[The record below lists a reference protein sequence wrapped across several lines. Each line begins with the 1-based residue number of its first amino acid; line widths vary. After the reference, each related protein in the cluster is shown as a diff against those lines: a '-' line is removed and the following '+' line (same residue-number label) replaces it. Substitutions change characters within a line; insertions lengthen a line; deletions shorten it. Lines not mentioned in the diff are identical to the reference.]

1 MKMTRDNFG
10 QLLTPVH
17 KRIAW
22 NEYNE
27 IPEQYS
33 KVCNVEKMD
42 RKTETIQRLGAFGA
56 WGTNTEGNTI
66 NEDSFGQADDVS
78 YTYSRY
84 DKGYSL
90 TWELT
95 LDDLYGVM
103 KGLGKGGSAQAL
115 GKGLRVAVETLFAN
129 VINNG
134 FTNTGF
140 DSVSLFYDAHPLASS
155 SSTDDNLLT
164 GAVTDANVKAGITLM
179 RGQKDEAGTK
189 IQAIAKQIFAAA
201 NKEWDVYTILKST
214 LVAGELSNDK
224 NVLPVLTPVIMDYLT
239 DNYWGLRDPSIAN
252 LKFKWRQKAIFD
264 SQPIP
269 KTVDYFMF
277 GIALFT
283 AGYDDYRGLVASTG

>member
-17 KRIAW
+17 KKIAW

-27 IPEQYS
+27 VPEQFS
-33 KVCNVEKMD
+33 KLCDVEKMD
-42 RKTETIQRLGAFGA
+42 RKTETVQRLGAFGA

-78 YTYSRY
+78 FTYDRY

-115 GKGLRVAVETLFAN
+115 GKGLRVAVETAFAAVINGGFAN
-129 VINNG
+129 
-134 FTNTGF
+134 TGY
-140 DSVSLFYDAHPLASS
+140 DGTSLFSNAHTLASGG
-155 SSTDDNLLT
+155 TDDNLIT
-164 GAVTDANVKAGITLM
+164 GAVTDGKVKEALTLM
-179 RGQKDEAGTK
+179 RSQKDEAATK

-214 LVAGELSNDK
+214 NVAGQLSDNK
-224 NVLPVLTPVIMDYLT
+224 NVLPSLTPVIMDYLT
-239 DNYWGLRDPSIAN
+239 DNLWGVRDPSIDN

-283 AGYDDYRGLVASTG
+283 AGYEDYRGLVASAG

>member
-10 QLLTPVH
+10 ALLTPVH
-17 KRIAW
+17 KKIAW

-27 IPEQYS
+27 IPEQFS
-33 KVCNVEKMD
+33 KLCDVEKMD

-56 WGTNTEGNTI
+56 WQTNTEGNTI
-66 NEDSFGQADDVS
+66 NESSIGQADDVS
-78 YTYSRY
+78 YTYARY
-84 DKGYSL
+84 DNGYSL

-103 KGLGKGGSAQAL
+103 KGLGKGGSAQGL

-129 VINNG
+129 VINGG
-134 FTNTGF
+134 FANTGF
-140 DSVSLFYDAHPLASS
+140 DGVSLFHDAHPLASGG
-155 SSTDDNLLT
+155 TDDNLIT
-164 GAVTDANVKAGITLM
+164 GGVSDATVKAALTQM

-201 NKEWDVYTILKST
+201 NKEWDVYTILRSGGP
-214 LVAGELSNDK
+214 AGGLSNDE
-224 NVLPVLTPVIMDYLT
+224 NVLPSLTPVIMDYLT
-239 DNYWGLRDPSIAN
+239 DNYWGVRDPSIDN

-269 KTVDYFMF
+269 KTVDHFMY
-277 GIALFT
+277 GIALMT
-283 AGYDDYRGLVASTG
+283 AGYDDYRGLVASVG